1 MAVKMNWLKI
11 RPYIIYIIVAYL
23 SLFAS
28 MLLLGEGDISFD
40 LKGILIVPVIVI
52 PLVYFLKK
60 IKWL

>member
-1 MAVKMNWLKI
+1 MNWLKI

-23 SLFAS
+23 SLFTS

-52 PLVYFLKK
+52 PLVCFLKK